1 MATDTATELAVM
13 VLAPVGRDASL
24 IARTLQNAGLTADV
38 VTSAAAA
45 IERIKASVGVA
56 LIAEEALDPNFIRGL
71 AEALAAQPAWSDLP
85 VVIMTGSGGSNY
97 ATDHLVAMR
106 APLGHVT
113 LVERPVRPLT
123 LLSMVQSMIQA
134 RRRQYEIR
142 DHMSEQAEMRNALL
156 QSHQRLEL
164 EVERRTKALRT
175 LSARLLHTQDDER
188 RRLARELH
196 DSLGQYLAA
205 LSINLDLIQSNSPE
219 VTRQLSEARE
229 TLQQC
234 IQETRTLS
242 YLLHPPLLDE
252 MGLESALRWYVEGF
266 GQRSGIQVKLSLEPM
281 TRMPPAIE
289 TMFFRVIQETLT
301 NIHRHSGSRTAE
313 VRLHTEENL
322 AKLEVQDYGVGMAPE
337 FLERFQASG
346 VGGGVGMA
354 GMRERVNELGG
365 QLNIA
370 SGRHGTLVTVSLP
383 VIKAA

>member
-1 MATDTATELAVM
+1 MELAVLI
-13 VLAPVGRDASL
+13 LAPIGRDARL
-24 IARTLQNAGLTADV
+24 IADTLQNAGISSHV
-38 VTSAAAA
+38 VESAAVA
-45 IERIKASVGVA
+45 IAKIKESVGLA
-56 LIAEEALDPNFIRGL
+56 LIAEEALDQNSIRGI
-71 AEALAAQPAWSDLP
+71 AEALAAQPPWSDLP
-85 VVIMTGSGGSNY
+85 VVIMTGNSGSKH
-97 ATDHLVAMR
+97 ATDELVAR
-106 APLGHVT
+106 GAPLGHVT
-113 LVERPVRPLT
+113 LVERPLRPVT
-123 LLSMVQSMIQA
+123 LLSMVQSMLQA

-142 DHMSEQAEMRNALL
+142 DHIIEQAEMRDALL
-156 QSHQRLEL
+156 RSHQRLEL

-205 LSINLDLIQSNSPE
+205 LSINLDLIPSTSPE
-219 VTRQLSEARE
+219 MSRQLAEARE

-266 GQRSGIQVKLSLEPM
+266 GQRSGIEVKLSLQPM
-281 TRMPPAIE
+281 ARMPPALE

-313 VRLHTEENL
+313 VRLYTEDNL
-322 AKLEVQDYGVGMAPE
+322 AKLEVQDHGIGMSPE
-337 FLERFQASG
+337 FLDRFQASG

-370 SGRHGTLVTVSLP
+370 SDRKGTLVTVSLP
-383 VIKAA
+383 VAKTA